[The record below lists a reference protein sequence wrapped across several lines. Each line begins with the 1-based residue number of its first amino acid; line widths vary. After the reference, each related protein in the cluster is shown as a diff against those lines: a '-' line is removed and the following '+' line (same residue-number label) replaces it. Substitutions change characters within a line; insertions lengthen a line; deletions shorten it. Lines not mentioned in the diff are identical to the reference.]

1 MPNKKTKAPGP
12 WTISLSIID
21 PSPPTWLDSRLV
33 ITEPRRK
40 FSALPPP
47 WPLPDGSAVASLLSS
62 SSPETRREKPP
73 IQFRLQT
80 KSAQLHP
87 PMAKRSKKRR
97 QGLVAQFADKPAS
110 SGLQYPYVCL
120 GFSQMV
126 RSPCDRS
133 RFSDSAYYAP
143 NGTLQVTMEARLAKP
158 LANADCVIC

>member
-40 FSALPPP
+40 SSAFPPP
-47 WPLPDGSAVASLLSS
+47 WPLPDSSAVASLLSS
-62 SSPETRREKPP
+62 SSETRREKPP

-87 PMAKRSKKRR
+87 ATAKRSKKRR
-97 QGLVAQFADKPAS
+97 QGLVARFADKPAS
-110 SGLQYPYVCL
+110 SGLQYPYVRFC
-120 GFSQMV
+120 FSRTV
-126 RSPCDRS
+126 RSLHP
-133 RFSDSAYYAP
+133 FSDSAYYSSD
-143 NGTLQVTMEARLAKP
+143 GTLQVTMEARLAKP